1 MSSFILNRFT
11 VNTNGGNLIRTCY
24 LETRRDYLIIKLV
37 IAWVY
42 RWNENLPL
50 EWNKIILLPFLS
62 KVITLF
68 HYSPAGKKRAYLR
81 KLPLKLPS
89 FRFLRNKG
97 IMLQTLRGKQKYQIT
112 NVGVKKIKWS
122 RLLVQRINEFQR
134 KSLQ

>member
-24 LETRRDYLIIKLV
+24 SETRRNYLIIKLV
-37 IAWVY
+37 IGY

-62 KVITLF
+62 WVITLF
-68 HYSPAGKKRAYLR
+68 HCSPAGKKRAYLR
-81 KLPLKLPS
+81 KLPLCV
-89 FRFLRNKG
+89 FWENKG
-97 IMLQTLRGKQKYQIT
+97 ITLQTLRGKQKYQIT
-112 NVGVKKIKWS
+112 NVGVEKIKLS
-122 RLLVQRINEFQR
+122 RLLVQRINEFKMNEIQR